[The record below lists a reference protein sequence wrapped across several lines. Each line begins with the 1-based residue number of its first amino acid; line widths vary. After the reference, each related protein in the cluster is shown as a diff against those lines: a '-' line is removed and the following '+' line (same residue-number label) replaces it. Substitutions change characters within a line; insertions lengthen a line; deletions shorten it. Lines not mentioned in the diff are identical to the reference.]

1 MKIKD
6 IIDNYYFETLNDNH
20 DLSDFDCGDDDL
32 NDFLKNDALVQQNAN
47 LNVTKLVM
55 YNQKIVGFVTLLTD
69 TIPLRN
75 IRNEKVTFNIKDL
88 LWISSKNRLISAVKN
103 GRLAVDKRYSGA
115 NLETHILR
123 NIISNLKIISKRAV
137 GFRFLI
143 VEGYARAFNLYVVKN
158 GFEYLKKDDSKI
170 KNIDFID
177 KEIRQKNFTY
187 ISI

>member
-88 LWISSKNRLISAVKN
+88 L
-103 GRLAVDKRYSGA
+103 
-115 NLETHILR
+115 
-123 NIISNLKIISKRAV
+123 
-137 GFRFLI
+137 
-143 VEGYARAFNLYVVKN
+143 
-158 GFEYLKKDDSKI
+158 
-170 KNIDFID
+170 
-177 KEIRQKNFTY
+177 
-187 ISI
+187 